1 MGDALSTGGV
11 SVQSHFRHCSI
22 LPVLS
27 VSGRYLWKAAL
38 SFHMLFYALMQSFSL
53 GMSLTREWLY

>member
-11 SVQSHFRHCSI
+11 SVPSHFRHCSDV
-22 LPVLS
+22 PVLS

-38 SFHMLFYALMQSFSL
+38 SVHMLFYALLQSLSL
-53 GMSLTREWLY
+53 GLSPTGEWLY